1 MNTRFALLAVACSLA
16 LAACSKRPSPSTEEA
31 AAPAPAASTAAPVTE
46 SEPAASPA
54 PAETA
59 APAPAPA
66 ESAAAPA
73 EAATAPAATDSDK
86 PAVVAGCATEIAG
99 NDAMQYDVNSIT
111 VPASCKELKI
121 TLRHAGKMPVAAM
134 GHNVVISKLAD
145 MTGVTT
151 DGMAAGA
158 NNNYVKIGDARVI
171 AHTKLVGGGETA
183 SVSFAVSK
191 IKSGGPYEFFCSFPG
206 HSAMMKGTIAVK

>member
-1 MNTRFALLAVACSLA
+1 MNTRFALLAAACSLS
-16 LAACSKRPSPSTEEA
+16 LAACSNKPSPSTEES
-31 AAPAPAASTAAPVTE
+31 AAPAPTATTAAPASET
-46 SEPAASPA
+46 EPAASPA
-54 PAETA
+54 PAESA
-59 APAPAPA
+59 ASAPAPA

-73 EAATAPAATDSDK
+73 EPTTAPAATGGDK

-99 NDAMQYDVNSIT
+99 TDAMQYDVNSIT
-111 VPASCKELKI
+111 VPASCKEFKI
-121 TLRHAGKMPVAAM
+121 TLKHAGKMPVVAM

-145 MTGVTT
+145 MPGVTT

-158 NNNYVKIGDARVI
+158 NNNYVKLGDARVI
-171 AHTKLVGGGETA
+171 AHTKLVGGGETT

-206 HSAMMKGTIAVK
+206 HSAMMKGTIAVQ

>member
-1 MNTRFALLAVACSLA
+1 MNTRFPMLAAACALALVACSN
-16 LAACSKRPSPSTEEA
+16 KPSPEETTA
-31 AAPAPAASTAAPVTE
+31 PASAATTAAPAT
-46 SEPAASPA
+46 EPAANPA
-54 PAETA
+54 SAETA
-59 APAPAPA
+59 APTPAPA
-66 ESAAAPA
+66 ESTSTPATPAPA
-73 EAATAPAATDSDK
+73 TAEPASDK
-86 PAVVAGCATEIAG
+86 AAVVAGCATEIAG
-99 NDAMQYDVNSIT
+99 TDAMQYDVNSIT
-111 VPASCKELKI
+111 VPASCKEFKI
-121 TLRHAGKMPVAAM
+121 TLKHAGKMPVIAM

-145 MTGVTT
+145 MAGIAA